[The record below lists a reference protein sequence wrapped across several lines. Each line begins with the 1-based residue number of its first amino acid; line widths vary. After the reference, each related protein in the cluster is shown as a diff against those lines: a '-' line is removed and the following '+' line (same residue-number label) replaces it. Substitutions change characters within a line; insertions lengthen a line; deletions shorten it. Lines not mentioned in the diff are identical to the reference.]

1 MRLPKTSSTFF
12 MMTCMGL
19 MLLLGACK
27 PKQTEIVIVP
37 DVQKNHL
44 QRNHILG
51 AVKQMVS
58 YTLLANP
65 DALQSDSLASDS
77 LSFDTVSVFIQNY
90 SPDGYLLSAIKL
102 TPEGDTM
109 SVKTISYLSD
119 ARQDRWTEMDYTEH
133 TTVCCR
139 YEYDMNDFL
148 SAEKLYYGDSLLMS
162 VSYKTDGAGNVVE
175 MVRNYVTYSI
185 KNTSAYNE
193 HGLVSRIEEYDP
205 SGKMYKYVTI
215 EYDNYGDE
223 VNRRAFKGANDLIE
237 YTYTEYNQDGSL
249 KKVLFED
256 RLHNS
261 KEHYDYSAYDAQ
273 GNWTVE
279 TRTKDKQMI
288 YKRTRTYIYY

>member
-1 MRLPKTSSTFF
+1 MRLPKTSTTFITL
-12 MMTCMGL
+12 TCL
-19 MLLLGACK
+19 CLLLLLGACK

-51 AVKQMVS
+51 SVKQMVS

-77 LSFDTVSVFIQNY
+77 LIFDTVSVFIQNY

-102 TPEGDTM
+102 TPEGDTL

-119 ARQDRWTEMDYTEH
+119 ARQDSWTEENYTEH
-133 TTVCCR
+133 TVVCCR

-175 MVRNYVTYSI
+175 MVRNYGTYSI

-205 SGKMYKYVTI
+205 SGNMYKYVTI

-261 KEHYDYSAYDAQ
+261 KEHYDYSAYDARR
-273 GNWTVE
+273 NWTVE